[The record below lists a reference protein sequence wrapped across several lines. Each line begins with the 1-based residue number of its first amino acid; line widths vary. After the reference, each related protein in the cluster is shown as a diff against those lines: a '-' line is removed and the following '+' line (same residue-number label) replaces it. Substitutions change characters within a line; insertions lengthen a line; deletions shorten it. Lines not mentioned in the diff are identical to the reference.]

1 MSVCTQVFFGDVSDG
16 LVIFNQNSA
25 EFIHEVVPSYVVATK
40 LGVLS
45 GGSGGHGKKGGDVL
59 SETAKNVLG
68 GNRFSVCDG
77 ERY

>member
-1 MSVCTQVFFGDVSDG
+1 MG
-16 LVIFNQNSA
+16 LSSSIRTAQNS
-25 EFIHEVVPSYVVATK
+25 YMRRLVATK

-45 GGSGGHGKKGGDVL
+45 GGSGGHGKKGGDVV

-77 ERY
+77 ERYWGTA